1 MNPFLDESA
10 GVRDRTFRQTPGL
23 PRAGSAPCWGGMHAL
38 TDWPGFLTEF
48 SREAEARG
56 FVGVVLAELAG
67 GPLMAWER
75 AAAGPRVY
83 ISAGI
88 HGDEPAGPLALL
100 ELLKAG
106 FFGPECHWL
115 LCPALNP
122 DGLAAGSRGN
132 GAGRDLNRDYWKRR
146 TPEVRAHAA
155 WLEAAPAPDL
165 FLSLHEDWESAGF
178 YFYEINL
185 GRDEPQRALAIIEAA
200 RPWCGPDPGPLIDGH
215 QARAEGWIYHEA
227 EADVP
232 QGWPEAIFLAK
243 RGCPLSFTFETP
255 SHLVL
260 ARRVAAL
267 VAAVHAACRS
277 CGAR

>member
-1 MNPFLDESA
+1 MD
-10 GVRDRTFRQTPGL
+10 
-23 PRAGSAPCWGGMHAL
+23 AL
-38 TDWPGFLTEF
+38 SDWPGFLLEF

-56 FVGVVLAELAG
+56 FADFRLAELAG
-67 GPLMAWER
+67 GPLMGWER

-83 ISAGI
+83 LSAGI

-106 FFGPECHWL
+106 VFGPGCHWL

-132 GAGRDLNRDYWKRR
+132 RDGLDLNRDYWKRR

-155 WLEAAPAPDL
+155 WLETQPAPDL
-165 FLSLHEDWESAGF
+165 FLSLHEDWEAAGF

-185 GRDEPQRALAIIEAA
+185 GRDEPQRARAIIEAV
-200 RPWCGPDPGPLIDGH
+200 RPCCGPEPGPQIDGH
-215 QARAEGWIYHEA
+215 QARDEGWIYHEA

-232 QGWPEAIFLAK
+232 HGWPEAIFLAK
-243 RGCPLSFTFETP
+243 HGCPLSFTFETP
-255 SHLVL
+255 SHLAL
-260 ARRVAAL
+260 ERRVAAL
-267 VAAVHAACRS
+267 MAAVREACYGPDLRQS
-277 CGAR
+277 